1 MQGRQRG
8 TNVYEASAS
17 GRSVTVAPRAPRRV
31 ILSVFA
37 LVLAVTCLL
46 ALAAS
51 SAYASTEEYSFVA
64 EQYPVELE
72 AITHNDGFEVTG
84 GVGICETATY
94 TTGPIAGPTTSLS
107 VAATYSGCKGEI
119 AGKIYKASVNMNGCT
134 YNFHHFVFDEHQTV
148 AGKVSVECQSG
159 HEIEVKIP
167 ELNANCVGRI
177 PAQTELP
184 GSTYTL
190 ATSATGWPTIDAAA
204 ALTDVEYSSED
215 CPGIAKSSSEAGAK
229 PGRFEAGELSGEGQI
244 KLTGAPLQAEIKGY
258 EAGAAHEEA
267 NEIGVKGQIDHAIA
281 SGGGQIAGTVT
292 SELAAPI
299 EGIGVTV
306 FGASEANSGFYGST
320 TTDADGEY
328 ILSGLPGGEYKV
340 EFSTLHGS
348 GVDYATQ
355 YYNGTESFSQAE
367 AVTVTAGET
376 TGEVNAELQPQSL
389 QTPGQ
394 ITGTVTSA
402 VTKAPLEGAEVEVV
416 QAATESFVARRST
429 NAQGGYTVPGLAP
442 GEYKVKFSDESNWV
456 SQYYNDKSSFAVAEA
471 VEVSASGM
479 TSGIDAELQKSAEIT
494 GQVTSEAGQGIE
506 IIEVVVYEAGADGKK
521 VAETQTHGGGDYT
534 VMGLPPGEYVVEFY
548 SGVPGS
554 NEKNYAKQYYPGQ
567 SSRATAQPVKVAEG
581 QTKSGI
587 DAKLQSGGQIS
598 GTVTNA
604 LKEPVGGVAVVVYES
619 EGSEEQSSYTNS
631 NGEYT
636 VPGLASGKDEVEF
649 ISAQYVTQYYKD
661 ASSLADA
668 SPVTV
673 KAGNEETTPEIN
685 AELMAATAPEKVKSP
700 VVKGTVAVGQT
711 LTCSSAWTGTPTPE
725 EFTYRWLKNGVTEIA
740 GATKE
745 TYNVTSVDE
754 RHALACEV
762 TAKNS
767 AGEKSAQSPVTQ
779 MVSVIKPVNTTRP
792 VISGTAAVGQTLT
805 CSHGT
810 WESFPAGYTYKWL
823 REGAEIP
830 GALSSTYAVGVAD
843 ESHGISCEVTATN
856 SAGPSSPE
864 LSANSESVP
873 LVPSLPVNTVPPEVA
888 VRGGGPALLGKTL
901 SCSNGTWTGIPAPT
915 FTYRWLR
922 DGVAIGG
929 EESSV
934 YVVTAADE
942 GHSIF
947 CEVTA
952 TNTAGGTSA
961 VSANSVEVREEAR
974 EKREAEEARERREAE
989 EALAAKK
996 HLEETPAK
1004 TKKQEEA
1011 KIAAAGSVSLTGSVI
1026 SVHSGGKASVK
1037 LTCAGTTT
1045 CAGKLTLTVP
1055 SKGKGKHAK
1064 KAKAETIGSAAFSIP
1079 AGKAATVTLP
1089 VTAAGR
1095 ALLKAGHGKLNASL
1109 TVLKSSPSPASTQ
1122 HKTVQL
1128 VQKTAIKARKR
1139 KS

>member
-1 MQGRQRG
+1 MR
-8 TNVYEASAS
+8 
-17 GRSVTVAPRAPRRV
+17 RSVKIALLVAA
-31 ILSVFA
+31 A
-37 LVLAVTCLL
+37 ACLL

-64 EQYPVELE
+64 ERYPVELE
-72 AITHNDGFEVTG
+72 AITHDDGFEVTG

-94 TTGPIAGPTTSLS
+94 TTGPIAGPTTSAS
-107 VAATYSGCKGEI
+107 VSATYSGCKGEI
-119 AGKIYKASVNMNGCT
+119 GGKIYKASVDMNGCT
-134 YNFHHFVFDEHQTV
+134 YNFHHFVFEGHQTV

-184 GSTYTL
+184 GTTYTL
-190 ATSATGWPTIDAAA
+190 ATSATGWPMIDAAA

-215 CPGIAKSSSEAGAK
+215 CPGIAKSSKEAGAE
-229 PGRFEAGELSGEGQI
+229 PGRLEAGELTGEGRQI

-267 NEIGVKGQIDHAIA
+267 NEIGVEGRIDHAIA

-320 TTDADGEY
+320 TTNADGEY

-355 YYNGTESFSQAE
+355 YYNGTESFPQAE

-429 NAQGGYTVPGLAP
+429 NAQGQYTVPGLAP

-456 SQYYNDKSSFAVAEA
+456 SQYYNDKSSFAAAEA

-494 GQVTSEAGQGIE
+494 GEVTSEAGQGIE
-506 IIEVVVYEAGADGKK
+506 IIEVVVYEAGAAGKK

-534 VMGLPPGEYVVEFY
+534 VLGLPPGEYVVEFY

-554 NEKNYAKQYYPGQ
+554 NEKNYAKQYYPDQ
-567 SSRATAQPVKVAEG
+567 PSLSTAQPVKVTEG
-581 QTKSGI
+581 ETKSGI
-587 DAKLQSGGQIS
+587 NAKLQSGGQIS

-604 LKEPVGGVAVVVYES
+604 LKEPIDGVAVVVYDA
-619 EGSEEQSSYTNS
+619 EGSEEHTSYTNA

-649 ISAQYVTQYYKD
+649 ISAQYVTQYYKN

-685 AELMAATAPEKVKSP
+685 AELTAATAPEKVKSP

-767 AGEKSAQSPVTQ
+767 AGEGSAQSPVTQ

-792 VISGTAAVGQTLT
+792 MISGTAAVGQTLT

-830 GALSSTYAVGVAD
+830 GALSNTYAVGVAD
-843 ESHGISCEVTATN
+843 ESHSISCEVTATN
-856 SAGPSSPE
+856 SAGLSSPE

-873 LVPSLPVNTVPPEVA
+873 VQSSLPTNTVPPEVA

-901 SCSNGTWTGIPAPT
+901 SCSNGTWTGIPTPT

-929 EESSV
+929 EESSI

-961 VSANSVEVREEAR
+961 VSANSIEVREEAR
-974 EKREAEEARERREAE
+974 EKREAEAE
-989 EALAAKK
+989 EAA
-996 HLEETPAK
+996 
-1004 TKKQEEA
+1004 TKKRQEEEAQQAVKKKPEEA
-1011 KIAAAGSVSLTGSVI
+1011 KIAIAGSVSLTGSVLSI
-1026 SVHSGGKASVK
+1026 QSNGKGSVK
-1037 LTCAGTTT
+1037 LTCTGTAT
-1045 CAGKLTLTVP
+1045 CAGKLTLTVT
-1055 SKGKGKHAK
+1055 SKGKHAK
-1064 KAKAETIGSAAFSIP
+1064 KAKAETIGTAAFSIP
-1079 AGKAATVTLP
+1079 AGKTGVVTITL
-1089 VTAAGR
+1089 TAAGR
-1095 ALLKAGHGKLNASL
+1095 ALLKAAHGKLNASL
-1109 TVLKSSPSPASTQ
+1109 TVLKSSPAPAST
-1122 HKTVQL
+1122 KRASVQL
-1128 VQKTAIKARKR
+1128 VQKTATKAKKQKR
-1139 KS
+1139 

>member
-1 MQGRQRG
+1 MR
-8 TNVYEASAS
+8 
-17 GRSVTVAPRAPRRV
+17 RSVKIA
-31 ILSVFA
+31 F
-37 LVLAVTCLL
+37 LAAAAMCLFVC
-46 ALAAS
+46 AAS

-64 EQYPVELE
+64 ERYPVELE
-72 AITHNDGFEVTG
+72 AITHDDGFEVTG

-94 TTGPIAGPTTSLS
+94 TTGPIAGPSTSAS
-107 VAATYSGCKGEI
+107 VSATYSGCKGEI
-119 AGKIYKASVNMNGCT
+119 GGKIYKASVDMNGCT
-134 YNFHHFVFDEHQTV
+134 YNFHHFVFEGHQTV

-184 GSTYTL
+184 GTTYTL

-215 CPGIAKSSSEAGAK
+215 CPGIAKSSKETGAE
-229 PGRFEAGELSGEGQI
+229 PGRLEAGELTGEGRQI
-244 KLTGAPLQAEIKGY
+244 KLTGAPLEAEIKGY

-267 NEIGVKGQIDHAIA
+267 NEIGVEGRIDHAIA

-306 FGASEANSGFYGST
+306 FGASDANSGFYGST
-320 TTDADGEY
+320 TTNADGEY

-340 EFSTLHGS
+340 EFSTFHGG

-355 YYNGTESFSQAE
+355 YYNGTESFPQAE

-429 NAQGGYTVPGLAP
+429 NAQGQYTVPGLVP

-456 SQYYNDKSSFAVAEA
+456 SQYYNDKSSFAAAEA
-471 VEVSASGM
+471 VEVSASGT

-494 GQVTSEAGQGIE
+494 GEVTSEAGQGIE
-506 IIEVVVYEAGADGKK
+506 IIEVVVYEAGAAGKK

-534 VMGLPPGEYVVEFY
+534 VLGLPPGEYVVEFY

-567 SSRATAQPVKVAEG
+567 SSRATAQPVKVTEG
-581 QTKSGI
+581 ETKSGI

-604 LKEPVGGVAVVVYES
+604 LKEPVEGVAVVVYDA
-619 EGSEEQSSYTNS
+619 EGGEEQASYTNA

-649 ISAQYVTQYYKD
+649 ISAQYVTQYYKN

-673 KAGNEETTPEIN
+673 KAGNEETTSEIN
-685 AELMAATAPEKVKSP
+685 AELMAAAPPEKAKSP

-779 MVSVIKPVNTTRP
+779 MVSVIKPVNATRP
-792 VISGTAAVGQTLT
+792 AISGTAAVGQTLT

-823 REGAEIP
+823 REGAEIS
-830 GALSSTYAVGVAD
+830 GAVSSAYTVLMAD
-843 ESHGISCEVTATN
+843 EGHSISCEVTASN
-856 SAGPSSPE
+856 SAGPSAPE
-864 LSANSESVP
+864 PSANSDSVP
-873 LVPSLPVNTVPPEVA
+873 LLPTLPVNIVAPEVA
-888 VRGGGPALLGKTL
+888 VQGGGAAVVGKTL
-901 SCSNGTWTGIPAPT
+901 SCSSGTWAGTPTPT
-915 FTYRWLR
+915 FSYKWLR

-929 EESSV
+929 AESNT
-934 YVVTAADE
+934 YTVTAADE
-942 GHSIF
+942 GHSIS

-952 TNTAGGTSA
+952 TNTAGSKGA
-961 VSANSVEVREEAR
+961 ASANSA
-974 EKREAEEARERREAE
+974 AIHEEARERREAE
-989 EALAAKK
+989 AAAAKK
-996 HLEETPAK
+996 HQEEEAAGIA
-1004 TKKQEEA
+1004 TKKQEEQA
-1011 KIAAAGSVSLTGSVI
+1011 KIAAAGSVSLAGSAI
-1026 SVHSGGKASVK
+1026 GIQSGGKASVK
-1037 LTCAGTTT
+1037 LSCTGTATCV
-1045 CAGKLTLTVP
+1045 GKLTLTVK
-1055 SKGKGKHAK
+1055 STTGKGKK
-1064 KAKAETIGSAAFSIP
+1064 KRFKTTTIGTAAFSIP
-1079 AGKAATVTLP
+1079 AGKTATVT
-1089 VTAAGR
+1089 VTLNAAGK
-1095 ALLKAGHGKLNASL
+1095 ALLKSAHGKLSASL
-1109 TVLKSSPSPASTQ
+1109 TILESSPAPASTQ
-1122 HKTVQL
+1122 HKTITL
-1128 VQKTAIKARKR
+1128 VQKTATKAKKQKR
-1139 KS
+1139 

>member
-1 MQGRQRG
+1 MR
-8 TNVYEASAS
+8 
-17 GRSVTVAPRAPRRV
+17 RSVKLAFLVA
-31 ILSVFA
+31 
-37 LVLAVTCLL
+37 AVACLF

-64 EQYPVELE
+64 ERYPVELE
-72 AITHNDGFEVTG
+72 AITHDDGFEVTG
-84 GVGICETATY
+84 GVGVCENATY
-94 TTGPIAGPTTSLS
+94 TTGSIAGPTASLS
-107 VAATYSGCKGEI
+107 VSATYSGCKGEI
-119 AGKIYKASVNMNGCT
+119 AGKIYKASVDMNGCT
-134 YNFHHFVFDEHQTV
+134 YNFHHFVFESHQTV
-148 AGKVSVECQSG
+148 AGKVSVECQPG

-167 ELNANCVGRI
+167 ELNASCVGRI

-184 GSTYTL
+184 GTTYTL

-215 CPGIAKSSSEAGAK
+215 CPGIAKSSREAGAK
-229 PGRFEAGELSGEGQI
+229 PGRFEEGELSGEGRQI
-244 KLTGAPLQAEIKGY
+244 KLTGAPLEAEIKGY

-267 NEIGVKGQIDHAIA
+267 NEIGVDGRIDHAIA

-292 SELAAPI
+292 SALAAPI

-306 FGASEANSGFYGST
+306 FGASQANPGFYGST
-320 TTDADGEY
+320 TTNADGEY
-328 ILSGLPGGEYKV
+328 ILSGLPGGEYEV
-340 EFSTLHGS
+340 EFSTVHGS
-348 GVDYATQ
+348 ALDYATQ

-376 TGEVNAELQPQSL
+376 TGEVNAELQLQSA
-389 QTPGQ
+389 QPPGQ

-402 VTKAPLEGAEVEVV
+402 VTKAPLEGAEVEIVE
-416 QAATESFVARRST
+416 AATERFVARRST
-429 NAQGGYTVPGLAP
+429 NAQGQYTVPGLAP
-442 GEYKVKFSDESNWV
+442 GEYKVQFSDEPNWV
-456 SQYYNDKSSFAVAEA
+456 HQYYNHKSSFATAEA
-471 VEVSASGM
+471 VEVSSGA
-479 TSGIDAELQKSAEIT
+479 TTAGIDAELQKSGQIT
-494 GQVTSEAGQGIE
+494 GQVTSEASGQGIE
-506 IIEVVVYEAGADGKK
+506 IIEVVVYEAGAQGKK

-534 VMGLPPGEYVVEFY
+534 VPDLAPGEYVVEFY

-554 NEKNYAKQYYPGQ
+554 NEKNYAKQYYSGQ
-567 SSRATAQPVKVAEG
+567 SSRSTAQPVKVSEG
-581 QTKSGI
+581 ETRSGI

-604 LKEPVGGVAVVVYES
+604 LKEPVGGVAVVVYDS
-619 EGSEEQSSYTNS
+619 EGSEEHASYTDS

-649 ISAQYVTQYYKD
+649 IGAQYVTQYYKD

-673 KAGNEETTPEIN
+673 KAGHEETTSEIN
-685 AELMAATAPEKVKSP
+685 AELTAAAAPEKVKSP

-830 GALSSTYAVGVAD
+830 GALSNTYAVGVAD
-843 ESHGISCEVTATN
+843 ESHSISCEVTATN
-856 SAGPSSPE
+856 GAGPSSPE
-864 LSANSESVP
+864 LSANSDSVP
-873 LVPSLPVNTVPPEVA
+873 MQSSLPTNTVSPEVA
-888 VRGGGPALLGKTL
+888 VRGGGPALLGKIL
-901 SCSNGTWTGIPAPT
+901 SCSSGTWTGTPTPT

-929 EESSV
+929 EQSSV
-934 YVVTAADE
+934 YVVVAADE

-952 TNTAGGTSA
+952 TNTAGATSA
-961 VSANSVEVREEAR
+961 VSANSIAIR
-974 EKREAEEARERREAE
+974 EEARERREAE
-989 EALAAKK
+989 EAAAKN
-996 HLEETPAK
+996 HPGETPAK
-1004 TKKQEEA
+1004 KQEEEA
-1011 KIAAAGSVSLTGSVI
+1011 KIAIAGSVSLTGSIV
-1026 SVHSGGKASVK
+1026 SVQSAGKASVK
-1037 LTCAGTTT
+1037 LTCAGTAT
-1045 CAGKLTLTVP
+1045 CTGRLTLVV
-1055 SKGKGKHAK
+1055 SVKGKHGK
-1064 KAKAETIGSAAFSIP
+1064 KAKAETIGTAAFSIP
-1079 AGKAATVTLP
+1079 AGRTGVVTITL
-1089 VTAAGR
+1089 TAAGR
-1095 ALLKAGHGKLNASL
+1095 ALLKAAHGKLNASL
-1109 TVLKSSPSPASTQ
+1109 TVLKSSPAPASTQ
-1122 HKTVQL
+1122 HKTITL
-1128 VQKTAIKARKR
+1128 VQKTATKAKKQKR
-1139 KS
+1139 

>member
-1 MQGRQRG
+1 
-8 TNVYEASAS
+8 
-17 GRSVTVAPRAPRRV
+17 
-31 ILSVFA
+31 
-37 LVLAVTCLL
+37 VLASLCALL
-46 ALAAS
+46 AALALFALAAS
-51 SAYASTEEYSFVA
+51 SAYASAQEYSFVA
-64 EQYPVELE
+64 ERYPVDLE

-84 GVGICETATY
+84 GVGICENATY
-94 TTGPIAGPTTSLS
+94 TTGPIAGPTASLS

-119 AGKIYKASVNMNGCT
+119 GGKIYTASVDMNGCA
-134 YNFHHFVFDEHQTV
+134 YNFHDFVFEGHQTV

-167 ELNANCVGRI
+167 ELNSNCVGRI

-184 GSTYTL
+184 GTTYTL
-190 ATSATGWPTIDAAA
+190 ATSTTGWPTIDAAA
-204 ALTDVEYSSED
+204 ALTDVEYTSED
-215 CPGIAKSSSEAGAK
+215 CPGIAKSSKEAGAK
-229 PGRFEAGELSGEGQI
+229 PGRLEAGELTGEGRQI
-244 KLTGAPLQAEIKGY
+244 KLTGAPLEAEIKGY

-267 NEIGVKGQIDHAIA
+267 NEIGVEGRIDHAIA

-320 TTDADGEY
+320 TTNADGEY

-340 EFSTLHGS
+340 EFSTVHGS

-389 QTPGQ
+389 QAPGQ

-429 NAQGGYTVPGLAP
+429 NALGQYTVPGLAP

-456 SQYYNDKSSFAVAEA
+456 SQYYNDKSSFAAAEA
-471 VEVSASGM
+471 VEVSTGGM

-506 IIEVVVYEAGADGKK
+506 IIEVVVYEAGAEGKK

-534 VMGLPPGEYVVEFY
+534 VLGLPPGEYMVEFY

-554 NEKNYAKQYYPGQ
+554 NGKNYARQYYSGQ
-567 SSRATAQPVKVAEG
+567 SSRSTAQPVKLAEG

-587 DAKLQSGGQIS
+587 DAKLQSGGQIG

-604 LKEPVGGVAVVVYES
+604 LNEPVGGVAVVVYNA
-619 EGSEEQSSYTNS
+619 EGSTEQSSYTNS

-673 KAGNEETTPEIN
+673 KAGNEETTSEIN
-685 AELMAATAPEKVKSP
+685 AELMAAAPPEKVKSP
-700 VVKGTVAVGQT
+700 VVTGTVAVGQT

-725 EFTYRWLKNGVTEIA
+725 EFTYRWLKNGATEIA

-792 VISGTAAVGQTLT
+792 MISGTAAVGQTLT

-830 GALSSTYAVGVAD
+830 GALSNTYAVGVAD

-856 SAGPSSPE
+856 SAGLSSPE
-864 LSANSESVP
+864 LSANSESVS
-873 LVPSLPVNTVPPEVA
+873 VQSSLPTDTVSPEVA

-901 SCSNGTWTGIPAPT
+901 SCSSGTWTGIPTPT

-922 DGVAIGG
+922 DGVAIGS

-974 EKREAEEARERREAE
+974 EKREAEEA
-989 EALAAKK
+989 AAKK
-996 HLEETPAK
+996 QQEETA
-1004 TKKQEEA
+1004 TKGKPEEA
-1011 KIAAAGSVSLTGSVI
+1011 KIAIAGSVSLTGSVLSI
-1026 SVHSGGKASVK
+1026 QSGGKGSVK
-1037 LTCAGTTT
+1037 LLCAGTAT
-1045 CAGKLTLTVP
+1045 CAGKLTLTVKAK
-1055 SKGKGKHAK
+1055 KGK
-1064 KAKAETIGSAAFSIP
+1064 KAKVETIGTAAFSIP
-1079 AGKAATVTLP
+1079 AGKTGVVTLTL
-1089 VTAAGR
+1089 TATGR
-1095 ALLKAGHGKLNASL
+1095 ALLKADHGKLGASL
-1109 TVLKSSPSPASTQ
+1109 TIAKSSPSPTSTERASVT
-1122 HKTVQL
+1122 L
-1128 VQKTAIKARKR
+1128 VQKQATKAKKQKR
-1139 KS
+1139 